1 MWLIK
6 PPGVY
11 EPQEDTALLEESLRR
26 ESRPPGLHVLDVGTG
41 TGVLA
46 LAASRAGA
54 SRVVAI
60 DISRRAVLA
69 ARVNAALSRRRVHV
83 RRGDLLAPVAGQLF
97 DLVLANP
104 PYVPSHRVE
113 PPARGAA
120 RAWDAGRD
128 GRVLLDRLCAGVP
141 ALLRPGGVF
150 LLVHSTLSDPET
162 TLRLLAD
169 AGLAAEITE
178 RRLVPFGP
186 VLRSR
191 ADWLRA
197 RGILRPPQDKEE
209 LVVIRARH
217 PA

>member
-11 EPQEDTALLEESLRR
+11 VPQEDTALLEESLRH
-26 ESRPPGLHVLDVGTG
+26 ESLPPGHHVLDVGTG

-54 SRVVAI
+54 ARVVAI

-69 ARVNAALSRRRVHV
+69 ARANAALSRRRVHV
-83 RRGDLLAPVAGQLF
+83 RRGDLLAPVAGQRF

-104 PYVPSHRVE
+104 PYLPSHRAE
-113 PPARGAA
+113 PPARGPA

-141 ALLRPGGVF
+141 ALMRPGGVF
-150 LLVHSTLSDPET
+150 LLVHSALSGPAT
-162 TLRLLAD
+162 TLRLLAE
-169 AGLAAEITE
+169 AGLSAEVTE

-197 RGILRPPQDKEE
+197 RGMLWPPQDKEE
-209 LVVIRARH
+209 LVVIRARRL
-217 PA
+217 A

>member
-1 MWLIK
+1 MWLIR

-11 EPQEDTALLEESLRR
+11 EPQEDTALLVATLRQESL
-26 ESRPPGLHVLDVGTG
+26 PPGPHVLDVGTG

-54 SRVVAI
+54 ARVVAI
-60 DISRRAVLA
+60 DVSRRAVLA
-69 ARVNAALSRRRVHV
+69 ARVNAALSRRRVRV

-104 PYVPSHRVE
+104 PCVPSHHAELPV
-113 PPARGAA
+113 RGPA

-141 ALLRPGGVF
+141 ALMRPGGVL
-150 LLVHSTLSDPET
+150 LLVHSALSGPAT
-162 TLRLLAD
+162 TLRLPAG
-169 AGLAAEITE
+169 AGLVAEVTE

-197 RGILRPPQDKEE
+197 RGILPPPQDEEE
-209 LVVIRARH
+209 LVVIRARR